1 MAPLLDIQGLRVS
14 FFTRRGEVRALDGV
28 DLGLGAGEVV
38 GLVGESGSGKSVT
51 AAAILRLLRPPG
63 RIVGGRILLDGAD
76 LLALPEPAM
85 REVRGRQVAMIFQS
99 PRASL
104 DPVMRVGQHLLTVLK
119 ERRGAA
125 GPEARRAA
133 EALLAQVRLPEPA
146 SLMAA
151 YPHQLSGGMC
161 QRVMIATALA
171 CRPRLLLA
179 DEPTT
184 GLDVT
189 IQHEILGLLR
199 ELTATTGMAQ
209 LLISHDMGVVGEAC
223 DRVAVMYAGH
233 VVESAPTAALFEAPQ
248 HPYTIGL
255 LACRPRLDADGPLSA
270 IPGTIPDLL
279 ARPGGCPFAPRCP
292 RARDVCQEVR
302 PPLASAGADHAVACH
317 FPGPA

>member
-1 MAPLLDIQGLRVS
+1 MALLLDLQDLRVS

-28 DLGLGAGEVV
+28 DLGLAAGEVL

-51 AAAILRLLRPPG
+51 ATSIVRLLRPPG

-85 REVRGRQVAMIFQS
+85 RDVRGRQVAMIFQN
-99 PRASL
+99 PRACL
-104 DPVMRVGQHLLTVLK
+104 DPVIRVGRHLQTVLE
-119 ERRGAA
+119 ERRGVT
-125 GPEARRAA
+125 GSEARQAA
-133 EALLAQVRLPEPA
+133 EALLGQVRLPEPA

-255 LACRPRLDADGPLSA
+255 LACRPRLDGDGPLSA

-279 ARPGGCPFAPRCP
+279 ARPAGCPFAPRCL
-292 RARDVCQEVR
+292 RARDVCREVR
-302 PPLASAGADHAVACH
+302 PPLAPAGDDHAVACH